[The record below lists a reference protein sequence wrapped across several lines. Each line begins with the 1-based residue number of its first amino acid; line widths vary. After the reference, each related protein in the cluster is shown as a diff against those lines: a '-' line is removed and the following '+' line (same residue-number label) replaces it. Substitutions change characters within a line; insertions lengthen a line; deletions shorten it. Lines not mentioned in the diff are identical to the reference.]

1 MFLPG
6 PDISSLPY
14 PYSYCP
20 GIANTIINQESFS
33 MPELAAPQSRR
44 NPAVKKLAAAAPAL
58 RSRYGIERIGI
69 FGLFARGEQQRGSD
83 IDVLVDFALG
93 HATLKNFVGLADY
106 LESLF
111 KRKVDLSTREGL
123 DRYIREYVEAEVIWV
138 EG

>member
-1 MFLPG
+1 
-6 PDISSLPY
+6 
-14 PYSYCP
+14 
-20 GIANTIINQESFS
+20 
-33 MPELAAPQSRR
+33 MPELAVPRQR
-44 NPAVKKLAAAAPAL
+44 NAVVKKLAAAAPAL

-69 FGLFARGEQQRGSD
+69 FGSYARGEQRPGSD
-83 IDVLVDFALG
+83 IDVLVDFAAG